1 MLNTDRHPCFNVAV
15 KGECGRV
22 HLPVAPKCNI
32 MCNYCNR
39 KYDCVNESRP
49 GVTSAVLKPKQA
61 IAYLEQVLEDEPR
74 ITVAGIAGPGDP
86 FANPKETLET
96 IRLIRRRFPDLL
108 LCLATNGLGLPP
120 YLDELAELQVSHVTL
135 TVNAVDPEI
144 GSQIYSW
151 VRDGKVIYRGRQAA
165 EVLLERQLESI
176 RGLKARGITVKINT
190 IIIPGINDHHVQAV
204 AKKMA
209 ELGVDILN
217 CMPVFP
223 NADTPFGHLPEPLP
237 EQMNVIRREAEKIIP
252 QMHHCTRCRADA
264 VGLLEAD
271 RTDEFRGCLSAC
283 ASPVPAA
290 DGPALRGRGHPGGRA
305 GKFTSGRSG
314 RFPDL
319 EPARWRLSDAGGA
332 PGAPARRRG
341 GPVVDHGGDPERLP
355 GGAGE
360 RHRRHP
366 RGRAERSRGGAGG
379 DERLHRHGPD
389 RHLRGRRSLGPQRP
403 AARRGRGL
411 LQQEVG
417 GGVPISLSRGWT
429 VRSYPH

>member
-1 MLNTDRHPCFNVAV
+1 MLNTDRHPCFNVKV

-61 IAYLEQVLEDEPR
+61 IAYLERVLAKEPR

-86 FANPKETLET
+86 FANPQETLGS
-96 IRLIRRRFPDLL
+96 IRLIRQRFPELL

-120 YLDELAELQVSHVTL
+120 YLDELAELNVSHVTV

-144 GSQIYSW
+144 GAKIYSW
-151 VRDGKVIYRGRQAA
+151 VRDGKVIYRGLAAA

-176 RGLKARGITVKINT
+176 RGLKARGITVKVNT
-190 IIIPGINDHHVQAV
+190 IIIPGVNDHHVQEV

-217 CMPVFP
+217 CMPMYP
-223 NADTPFGHLPEPLP
+223 NADTPFGDVPEPLP
-237 EQMNVIRREAEKIIP
+237 EQMTGIRHEAEKIIP

-264 VGLLEAD
+264 VGLLDSD

-283 ASPVPAA
+283 ASAVPAPA
-290 DGPALRGRGHPGGRA
+290 DRPYVAVASQEGMLVNLHLGEAPAFQIWGPKNGDFRMIEARPAPPPGGGANRWWMMAETLCDCRA
-305 GKFTSGRSG
+305 VLVSGVGDTPQAILREAG
-314 RFPDL
+314 V
-319 EPARWRLSDAGGA
+319 EPVVMNGFIEMALQAIYGGA
-332 PGAPARRRG
+332 DLSA
-341 GPVVDHGGDPERLP
+341 LK
-355 GGAGE
+355 
-360 RHRRHP
+360 
-366 RGRAERSRGGAGG
+366 
-379 DERLHRHGPD
+379 
-389 RHLRGRRSLGPQRP
+389 GRRSGV
-403 AARRGRGL
+403 A
-411 LQQEVG
+411 G
-417 GGVPISLSRGWT
+417 GCCNKKSEEGCM
-429 VRSYPH
+429 

>member
-1 MLNTDRHPCFNVAV
+1 MCKV

-61 IAYLEQVLEDEPR
+61 IAYLEQVLEAEPR

-120 YLDELAELQVSHVTL
+120 HLDELAELQVSHVTL

-144 GSQIYSW
+144 GAKIYSW
-151 VRDGKVIYRGRQAA
+151 VRDGKVIYRGLAAA

-190 IIIPGINDHHVQAV
+190 IIIPGINDHHVQEV
-204 AKKMA
+204 AAKMA

-217 CMPVFP
+217 CMPMYP
-223 NADTPFGHLPEPLP
+223 NADTPFGDVPEPLP
-237 EQMNVIRREAEKIIP
+237 EQMTGNPPGGGEDYPPDAPLHPVPGRRRGVAGRGPHRRIP
-252 QMHHCTRCRADA
+252 GLP
-264 VGLLEAD
+264 VGLRQLGSG
-271 RTDEFRGCLSAC
+271 RR
-283 ASPVPAA
+283 
-290 DGPALRGRGHPGGRA
+290 GPALCGGGHPGGRA

-314 RFPDL
+314 FLPDM
-319 EPARWRLSDAGGA
+319 G
-332 PGAPARRRG
+332 
-341 GPVVDHGGDPERLP
+341 H
-355 GGAGE
+355 
-360 RHRRHP
+360 
-366 RGRAERSRGGAGG
+366 
-379 DERLHRHGPD
+379 
-389 RHLRGRRSLGPQRP
+389 
-403 AARRGRGL
+403 
-411 LQQEVG
+411 
-417 GGVPISLSRGWT
+417 
-429 VRSYPH
+429 

>member
-61 IAYLEQVLEDEPR
+61 IAYLEQVLEKEPR

-96 IRLIRRRFPDLL
+96 IRLIRERFPELL
-108 LCLATNGLGLPP
+108 MCLATNGLGLPP

-144 GSQIYSW
+144 GAKIYSW
-151 VRDGKVIYRGRQAA
+151 VRDGKVIYRGLKAA

-176 RGLKARGITVKINT
+176 AGLKARGITVKINT
-190 IIIPGINDHHVQAV
+190 IIIPGINDHHVQEV

-217 CMPVFP
+217 CMPMYP
-223 NADTPFGHLPEPLP
+223 NADTPFGDVPEPQP
-237 EQMNVIRREAEKIIP
+237 EQMTGIRREAEKIIP

-283 ASPVPAA
+283 ANAVPAPA
-290 DGPALRGRGHPGGRA
+290 DRPYVAVATQEGVLVNLHLGEAAVFPGVGSQR
-305 GKFTSGRSG
+305 R
-314 RFPDL
+314 
-319 EPARWRLSDAGGA
+319 RLSDTGGA
-332 PGAPARRRG
+332 PGPPSRRRG

-360 RHRRHP
+360 RYRRHP
-366 RGRAERSRGGAGG
+366 RRGAERSRRGAGG
-379 DERLHRHGPD
+379 DERLHRDGPGD
-389 RHLRGRRSLGPQRP
+389 DLWGRRPVGPQRP
-403 AARRGRGL
+403 EVRRGRGL
-411 LQQEVG
+411 L
-417 GGVPISLSRGWT
+417 
-429 VRSYPH
+429 